1 MAGNTSSQKRLG
13 NLEESFA
20 GLLFSFSSIGAGA
33 FAFLDRGLAPNEECV
48 LEFDFWGALVAA
60 GFLGAFSLPFLV
72 AILKKEGKKES
83 IKPKESSQQKH
94 ASER

>member
-1 MAGNTSSQKRLG
+1 MVGNISSHKRLG
-13 NLEESFA
+13 NFEESFA

-33 FAFLDRGLAPNEECV
+33 FAFLDRGLAPNEEYT
-48 LEFDFWGALVAA
+48 LEFDLWGALFAA
-60 GFLGAFSLPFLV
+60 GFLESFSLPFLV
-72 AILKKEGKKES
+72 AILKKKGEKKS